1 MLDFNKGI
9 NQRNPDGTLRSIGGK
24 PVSAEITMARW
35 PEDALK
41 VLLEARDD
49 YLASLAGPN
58 NPNERTD
65 AQKDFS
71 TILTALK
78 QYASSVGAI
87 DHFDPGRFPAKT
99 GLVKSE
105 DCNLVKN

>member
-1 MLDFNKGI
+1 MLDFNTGI
-9 NQRNPDGTLRSIGGK
+9 NQRNPDGTLRLIAGK
-24 PVSAEITMARW
+24 PVSAEITIARW

-49 YLASLAGPN
+49 YLASHEGPD
-58 NPNERTD
+58 NPNQKTD

-71 TILTALK
+71 TILKAVK
-78 QYASSVGAI
+78 QYAASMGATN
-87 DHFDPGRFPAKT
+87 FDPGRFPANT
-99 GLVKSE
+99 GLVKGE